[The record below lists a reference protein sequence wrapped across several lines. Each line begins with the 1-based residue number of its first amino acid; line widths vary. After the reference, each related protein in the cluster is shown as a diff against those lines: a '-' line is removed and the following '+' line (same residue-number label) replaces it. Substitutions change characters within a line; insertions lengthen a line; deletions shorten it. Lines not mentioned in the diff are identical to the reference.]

1 MKLISW
7 NVNGLRAVMSKD
19 TLLPFIAAEDPD
31 IMAFQETKMQEEQM
45 EFNFDGYLRYMNSA
59 EKKGYSGTMVLTK
72 KKPLNVIY
80 DIEGEDHPKEGRVI
94 TLEYEDFFFVCAYVP
109 NSKDG
114 LKRIDYRMHWEDDL
128 RAHLM
133 KLDKSKPVIYTGD
146 LNVAHNEIDLK
157 NPDDNHFSAGFS
169 DEERGK
175 FNELL
180 AAGFADSFRELYPDI
195 HINIVEQNS
204 MALEEMLLS
213 GEIDIALIVLPAS
226 DKRIDPE
233 FLIRDEICLITG
245 KNHHVL
251 EYASEKEHS
260 DSDIRLSID
269 IRDTAPFEYYLSDYD
284 TILGREARRIFARNE
299 LIPKAYNE
307 KMTALFAAAMAA
319 EGQGLAFTYYSSRHY
334 FSNAEFISIKN
345 ENPFIEL
352 AVALSPGRY
361 HSNAALA
368 LKDVIFEVF
377 GDQNARPKA
386 SSKASRS

>member
-133 KLDKSKPVIYTGD
+133 KLDKIKPVIYTGD

-180 AAGFADSFRELYPDI
+180 DAGFADSFRELYPEKVKYSWWSYRTRARERD
-195 HINIVEQNS
+195 
-204 MALEEMLLS
+204 A
-213 GEIDIALIVLPAS
+213 GW
-226 DKRIDPE
+226 RIDY
-233 FLIRDEICLITG
+233 FVVSRRLMKDVKDSLI
-245 KNHHVL
+245 
-251 EYASEKEHS
+251 
-260 DSDIRLSID
+260 
-269 IRDTAPFEYYLSDYD
+269 
-284 TILGREARRIFARNE
+284 
-299 LIPKAYNE
+299 YNE
-307 KMTALFAAAMAA
+307 VM
-319 EGQGLAFTYYSSRHY
+319 GSDHCPVGL
-334 FSNAEFISIKN
+334 I
-345 ENPFIEL
+345 L
-352 AVALSPGRY
+352 
-361 HSNAALA
+361 
-368 LKDVIFEVF
+368 
-377 GDQNARPKA
+377 
-386 SSKASRS
+386 

>member
-80 DIEGEDHPKEGRVI
+80 DVEGEDHPKEGRVI

-114 LKRIDYRMHWEDDL
+114 LKRSDYRMHWEDDL

-133 KLDKSKPVIYTGD
+133 KLDKIKPVIYTGD

-180 AAGFADSFRELYPDI
+180 DAGFADSFRELYPEKVKYSWWSYRTRARERD
-195 HINIVEQNS
+195 
-204 MALEEMLLS
+204 A
-213 GEIDIALIVLPAS
+213 GW
-226 DKRIDPE
+226 RIDY
-233 FLIRDEICLITG
+233 FVVSRRLMKDVKDSLI
-245 KNHHVL
+245 
-251 EYASEKEHS
+251 
-260 DSDIRLSID
+260 
-269 IRDTAPFEYYLSDYD
+269 
-284 TILGREARRIFARNE
+284 
-299 LIPKAYNE
+299 YNE
-307 KMTALFAAAMAA
+307 IM
-319 EGQGLAFTYYSSRHY
+319 GSDHCPVGL
-334 FSNAEFISIKN
+334 I
-345 ENPFIEL
+345 
-352 AVALSPGRY
+352 
-361 HSNAALA
+361 
-368 LKDVIFEVF
+368 LK
-377 GDQNARPKA
+377 
-386 SSKASRS
+386 